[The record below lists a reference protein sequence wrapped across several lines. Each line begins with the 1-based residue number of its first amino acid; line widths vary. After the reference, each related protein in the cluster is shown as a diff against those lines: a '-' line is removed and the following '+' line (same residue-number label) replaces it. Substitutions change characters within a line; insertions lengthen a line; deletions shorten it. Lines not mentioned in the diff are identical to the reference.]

1 MLTTEFHLFS
11 PCRGPKHGGH
21 LMDRDF
27 RPSSQGELGL
37 TIDVGTQIALDDEPM
52 VCRELGHDPLQQPD
66 MGGAIAARAE
76 DGGGPYGGQLERV
89 VNPGFASS
97 TISGLR
103 SSPLRPHLPL
113 GPRIGLD
120 RDGPRFIHTD
130 LDDGSHLSMRPSPL
144 YRGDYARPISAQ
156 KTIRF
161 GNARISESRP
171 KFWDPHV
178 MTVSEVEFACHSM

>member
-1 MLTTEFHLFS
+1 
-11 PCRGPKHGGH
+11 
-21 LMDRDF
+21 MDRDF

-130 LDDGSHLSMRPSPL
+130 QAASRRWAWMMAPIFRCVPLPYIGEITHVPYLHRRPFGSVMRGSRSLDRNSGIH
-144 YRGDYARPISAQ
+144 
-156 KTIRF
+156 T
-161 GNARISESRP
+161 
-171 KFWDPHV
+171 
-178 MTVSEVEFACHSM
+178 